1 METSAALRAAIRHCE
16 GQCDPAPLLG
26 ALSLLT
32 EPWTVAVVGRVG
44 VGKSTLVS
52 AWSGIPRPIGLG
64 GVTRVLEVVE
74 TDGMR
79 LLDTPGIDDAD
90 AALLGLEQVVADA
103 DGVVWV
109 TDGLQPWT
117 ATERDL
123 AALIL
128 VPGRPLWI
136 VVSRVDVVPP
146 DEVPAVLERVTTLSR
161 PLRPRAVVPVDLRGA
176 LREGRGAPR
185 LEPQIPGP
193 RRIAA
198 AREALRAVRAEL
210 DRKPPPSS
218 PEEVAAIWAAEVRDA
233 IREIELGVLSGAIA
247 HPTEALAALG
257 GRAPEVLT
265 AVEQACAPF
274 PPPELPRPASPSEP
288 LGRQL
293 LGRLAG
299 IAGATRAVKSE
310 GARWLLEGELA
321 IREAWPGA
329 EELARAVDARSRL
342 VASLDAVEA
351 TL

>member
-1 METSAALRAAIRHCE
+1 MEHGGLRAAIRHCE
-16 GQCDPAPLLG
+16 GLCDPSPLLG
-26 ALSLLT
+26 ALSLLA

-52 AWSGIPRPIGLG
+52 AWSGLPRPIGLG
-64 GVTRVLEVVE
+64 GVTRALEIVE
-74 TDGMR
+74 TEGMR

-90 AALLGLEQVVADA
+90 AALLGLERVVADA

-123 AALIL
+123 ASLIL

-136 VVSRVDVVPP
+136 VVSRVDIVPP

-161 PLRPRAVVPVDLRGA
+161 PLRPRAVVPVDLRSA

-185 LEPQIPGP
+185 LEPPIPGP
-193 RRIAA
+193 RRVAA
-198 AREALRAVRAEL
+198 VREAVRQVRAQL
-210 DRKPPPSS
+210 DERPAPSS
-218 PEEVAAIWAAEVRDA
+218 PEEIAGIWAAEVRDA

-257 GRAPEVLT
+257 GRAQEVLE
-265 AVEQACAPF
+265 AVARACAPF
-274 PPPELPRPASPSEP
+274 PPPDLPCPASPSEP

-299 IAGATRAVKSE
+299 IAGATRAVKTE
-310 GARWLLEGELA
+310 GARWLLEGELV
-321 IREAWPGA
+321 IRDGWPGA
-329 EELARAVDARSRL
+329 DELARAVDARARL

-351 TL
+351 NL